1 MAEHGSDAPSHPTD
15 EGIPS
20 EALPVGGIE
29 WPPDIGGGL
38 PDHGLSGLDP
48 GTTGVDARPRSE
60 DNIATWEDAGGPVFR
75 DDRFGRFDRRFT
87 RFAKWMSYLAGAAL
101 FVVVLLAFVDVVGSK
116 VFNWPVPDQHD
127 LIGLLN
133 IVLVFLAVFYGQMDR
148 GATAIELIQKHFHR
162 LMKVAIRTLGGF
174 LGFASCELLAWRGAV
189 YLHKLLAEHMVTSG
203 KLHVPLWP
211 FEIAF
216 VVGFGFM
223 GLGFL
228 MTTTRDLIN
237 YRLNE
242 DRYAPKTKKS
252 ASSAQ

>member
-1 MAEHGSDAPSHPTD
+1 MAEHGSEEPTQPKD

-29 WPPDIGGGL
+29 WPPDIGGGP
-38 PDHGLSGLDP
+38 PDHGLSGLEAVTASAE
-48 GTTGVDARPRSE
+48 GRPQSE
-60 DNIATWEDAGGPVFR
+60 ENLATWEDAGGPVFR
-75 DDRFGRFDRRFT
+75 DNRFGRFDRRFT

-101 FVVVLLAFVDVVGSK
+101 FVVVLVAFADVVGSK

-148 GATAIELIQKHFHR
+148 GATAIELLQKHFHR
-162 LMKVAIRTLGGF
+162 WVKVAIRTLGGF

-189 YLHKLLAEHMVTSG
+189 YLHKLFAEHMVTSG
-203 KLHVPLWP
+203 KLHMAQWP

-228 MTTTRDLIN
+228 MTIARDLIN
-237 YRLNE
+237 YRLKE

-252 ASSAQ
+252 AASAQ